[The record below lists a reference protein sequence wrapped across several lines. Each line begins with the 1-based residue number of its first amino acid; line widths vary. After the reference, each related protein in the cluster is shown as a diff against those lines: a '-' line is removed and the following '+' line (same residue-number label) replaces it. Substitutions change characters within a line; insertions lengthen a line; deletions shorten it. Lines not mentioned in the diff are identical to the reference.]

1 MRKILQSKFISEY
14 GTLLVLLV
22 LFAYYTVATWGV
34 IHPVSAGAAGEVAEN
49 ILKQNPNA
57 KVMIVVDKGAE
68 SQAFAKV
75 VKAELEQGKATVVK
89 TVSGAP
95 SDASDALRKLGEA
108 DERIDFVAATHASA
122 ENGVLRPKPGKE
134 GDHSLPGLSKQHP
147 SLAKAKVIV
156 PDSYEWSNFL
166 TRTNVLKIANHI
178 SYTAIIAIGMT
189 MVIITTGIDLS
200 VGSLIALSGVIVA
213 CSARELGINPD
224 SGLLI
229 LLGCVLLGIV
239 GCGLLGTFSG
249 LMVTAF
255 GIHPFIVTL
264 SIMSIARGLSFI
276 IADGPSDVVIET
288 ESYRFLG
295 AGRSLMGIPNSVILM
310 MLLYVLAHL
319 LMTRTVLGR
328 HIYAVGGNRE
338 AAHLSGVPVKRVLIV
353 VYTICGA
360 LAGLGGVV
368 NSSLHGAGSA
378 KSGLGY
384 ELQIIAA
391 VVVGGT
397 SLAGGSGN
405 IMGTL
410 VGALILGVIANGM
423 NLTGVTTYPQMVV
436 FGLLIL
442 VAVLIDQL
450 KNRKAGA
457 ASS

>member
-1 MRKILQSKFISEY
+1 MFASGLNLVVGPAWINILITTNINEETQRTSAVIN
-14 GTLLVLLV
+14 
-22 LFAYYTVATWGV
+22 VATVFGLVGV
-34 IHPVSAGAAGEVAEN
+34 TINIAATSLQKNGPA
-49 ILKQNPNA
+49 
-57 KVMIVVDKGAE
+57 IVGRGSLAE
-68 SQAFAKV
+68 STTFVNIVARLIDKQRYGFIP
-75 VKAELEQGKATVVK
+75 GT
-89 TVSGAP
+89 
-95 SDASDALRKLGEA
+95 ALNNIKSCR
-108 DERIDFVAATHASA
+108 V
-122 ENGVLRPKPGKE
+122 
-134 GDHSLPGLSKQHP
+134 
-147 SLAKAKVIV
+147 
-156 PDSYEWSNFL
+156 
-166 TRTNVLKIANHI
+166 
-178 SYTAIIAIGMT
+178 M
-189 MVIITTGIDLS
+189 IITTGIDLS

-213 CSARELGINPD
+213 CSAREFGINPD

-229 LLGCVLLGIV
+229 LFGCVLLGIV

-249 LMVTAF
+249 VMVTAF

-264 SIMSIARGLSFI
+264 SIMSIARGMSFI
-276 IADGPSDVVIET
+276 IANGPSDVVIET

-338 AAHLSGVPVKRVLIV
+338 AAHLSGVPVKRVLII

-378 KSGLGY
+378 KSGMGY

-450 KNRKAGA
+450 KNRKTGA

>member
-1 MRKILQSKFISEY
+1 MSSSQAGRSPLKLVSRF
-14 GTLLVLLV
+14 GTLFVLLLLCVFFSIATLDDQHPTDEGAARELARQIAREYPGNPSV
-22 LFAYYTVATWGV
+22 LVVVRSGEEDLRYAAALEEELKRSGANILGKITGK
-34 IHPVSAGAAGEVAEN
+34 PSAVRKKLEEIGAAGTK
-49 ILKQNPNA
+49 LD
-57 KVMIVVDKGAE
+57 VV
-68 SQAFAKV
+68 
-75 VKAELEQGKATVVK
+75 
-89 TVSGAP
+89 
-95 SDASDALRKLGEA
+95 
-108 DERIDFVAATHASA
+108 ATHHFSA
-122 ENGVLRPKPGKE
+122 QGVLAGDQFKALTSSQPALESARVIKP
-134 GDHSLPGLSKQHP
+134 P
-147 SLAKAKVIV
+147 SVRKPVFLKMSNLMDILNMISVI
-156 PDSYEWSNFL
+156 
-166 TRTNVLKIANHI
+166 
-178 SYTAIIAIGMT
+178 AIIAIGMT

-200 VGSLIALSGVIVA
+200 VGSLIAFSGVIVA
-213 CSARELGINPD
+213 CSARELGIDPE
-224 SGLLI
+224 SGVFL
-229 LLGCVLLGIV
+229 LLGCALLGIAA
-239 GCGLLGTFSG
+239 CGILGAFSG
-249 LMVTAF
+249 VMVTAF

-276 IADGPSDVVIET
+276 IAGGPSDVVIEA

-295 AGRSLMGIPNSVILM
+295 AGRSLLGIPNSVILM
-310 MLLYVLAHL
+310 ILLYLLAHL

-338 AAHLSGVPVKRVLIV
+338 AAHLSGVPVKRVLII

-368 NSSLHGAGSA
+368 NSSLYGAGSA
-378 KSGLGY
+378 KSGVGY

-397 SLAGGSGN
+397 SLAGGSGK

-457 ASS
+457 SSS

>member
-1 MRKILQSKFISEY
+1 MKLASRF
-14 GTLLVLLV
+14 GTLFVLLLLCVFFSLATLDDQHPTDEGAARV
-22 LFAYYTVATWGV
+22 LASRIARDYPGTPRVLIVVRPGEEDLRYAAALAEELERSGANILGKVTG
-34 IHPVSAGAAGEVAEN
+34 IPSAVRKKLEELGAAGE
-49 ILKQNPNA
+49 K
-57 KVMIVVDKGAE
+57 
-68 SQAFAKV
+68 
-75 VKAELEQGKATVVK
+75 LEV
-89 TVSGAP
+89 
-95 SDASDALRKLGEA
+95 
-108 DERIDFVAATHASA
+108 IATHHFSA
-122 ENGVLRPKPGKE
+122 QGVLAGTAFKDLISE
-134 GDHSLPGLSKQHP
+134 HP
-147 SLAKAKVIV
+147 SLESAKVLKPPSV
-156 PDSYEWSNFL
+156 RWPVFLKMSNL
-166 TRTNVLKIANHI
+166 MDILNMI
-178 SYTAIIAIGMT
+178 SVIAIIAIGMT

-200 VGSLIALSGVIVA
+200 VGSLIAFSGVIVA
-213 CSARELGINPD
+213 CAARELGIGSE
-224 SGLLI
+224 SGIFL
-229 LLGCVLLGIV
+229 LLGCALLGIV
-239 GCGLLGTFSG
+239 GCGLLGSFSG
-249 LMVTAF
+249 VMVTAF

-264 SIMSIARGLSFI
+264 SIMSIARGLSYI
-276 IADGPSDVVIET
+276 IADGPSDVVIEA

-295 AGRSLMGIPNSVILM
+295 AGRSLLGIPNSVILM
-310 MLLYVLAHL
+310 ILLYLLAHL

-338 AAHLSGVPVKRVLIV
+338 AAHLSGVPVKRVLII

-368 NSSLHGAGSA
+368 NSSLYGAGSA
-378 KSGLGY
+378 KSGVGY

-397 SLAGGSGN
+397 SLAGGSGK

-450 KNRKAGA
+450 KNRKPGT

>member
-1 MRKILQSKFISEY
+1 MSSIQAGRSPWNLVSRF
-14 GTLLVLLV
+14 GTLFVLLLLCVFFSFATLDDQHPTDESAARLLASRIARDYPGTPGV
-22 LFAYYTVATWGV
+22 LIVARPGEEDLRYAAALEEELERSGANILGKVTGIPSAVRRKLEELGAAEKKLDVVAT
-34 IHPVSAGAAGEVAEN
+34 HHFSA
-49 ILKQNPNA
+49 Q
-57 KVMIVVDKGAE
+57 
-68 SQAFAKV
+68 
-75 VKAELEQGKATVVK
+75 
-89 TVSGAP
+89 
-95 SDASDALRKLGEA
+95 
-108 DERIDFVAATHASA
+108 
-122 ENGVLRPKPGKE
+122 GVLAGTRFK
-134 GDHSLPGLSKQHP
+134 DLISKHP
-147 SLAKAKVIV
+147 SLGSAKVLKPPSV
-156 PDSYEWSNFL
+156 RWPVFL
-166 TRTNVLKIANHI
+166 KMANLMDILNMI
-178 SYTAIIAIGMT
+178 SVISIIAIGMT

-213 CSARELGINPD
+213 CAARDQNGIFV
-224 SGLLI
+224 
-229 LLGCVLLGIV
+229 LLGCALLGIV
-239 GCGLLGTFSG
+239 GCGLLGGFSG
-249 LMVTAF
+249 VMVTAF

-264 SIMSIARGLSFI
+264 SIMSIARGMSFI
-276 IADGPSDVVIET
+276 IADGPSDVVIQA

-310 MLLYVLAHL
+310 MLLYLLAHL

-338 AAHLSGVPVKRVLIV
+338 AALLSGIPVKRVLII

-378 KSGLGY
+378 KSGVGY

-397 SLAGGSGN
+397 SLAGGTGN

-450 KNRKAGA
+450 KNRKTGT

>member
-1 MRKILQSKFISEY
+1 MSSSQAGRSPWKLLSRFGTLFVLLLLCVFFSFATLDDQSPTDEGAARDLASRIVREYPGKPGVLIVARPGEMDLRYAAALEKELERSGANILGKITGIPSAVRRKIEELGATGKK
-14 GTLLVLLV
+14 LDV
-22 LFAYYTVATWGV
+22 VAT
-34 IHPVSAGAAGEVAEN
+34 HHFSAQGILAGTKFKDL
-49 ILKQNPNA
+49 I
-57 KVMIVVDKGAE
+57 
-68 SQAFAKV
+68 
-75 VKAELEQGKATVVK
+75 
-89 TVSGAP
+89 SG
-95 SDASDALRKLGEA
+95 
-108 DERIDFVAATHASA
+108 
-122 ENGVLRPKPGKE
+122 
-134 GDHSLPGLSKQHP
+134 HP
-147 SLAKAKVIV
+147 SLRSAKVLTPPSV
-156 PDSYEWSNFL
+156 RWPVFLKMSNL
-166 TRTNVLKIANHI
+166 MLILNMI
-178 SYTAIIAIGMT
+178 SVIAIIAIGMT

-200 VGSLIALSGVIVA
+200 VGSLIAFSGVIVA
-213 CSARELGINPD
+213 CSARELGINPE
-224 SGLLI
+224 SGILL
-229 LLGCVLLGIV
+229 LLGCILLGIV

-249 LMVTAF
+249 VMVTAF

-295 AGRSLMGIPNSVILM
+295 GESSLMGIPNSVILM

-338 AAHLSGVPVKRVLIV
+338 AAHLSGVPVKRVLII

-397 SLAGGSGN
+397 SLAGGSGK

-410 VGALILGVIANGM
+410 IGALILGVIANGM

-450 KNRKAGA
+450 KNRSAGT

>member
-1 MRKILQSKFISEY
+1 MKLLSRF
-14 GTLLVLLV
+14 GTLFVLLLLCVFFSIATLKDQHPIDEGAARTLAGRISSDYPGSPGV
-22 LFAYYTVATWGV
+22 LIVVRPAEEDLLYAATLEEELKRSGANVLGKVTGEPSEVRRTIAELGGAGTTLDVVATHHFSAQGV
-34 IHPVSAGAAGEVAEN
+34 LAGE
-49 ILKQNPNA
+49 Q
-57 KVMIVVDKGAE
+57 
-68 SQAFAKV
+68 F
-75 VKAELEQGKATVVK
+75 KALT
-89 TVSGAP
+89 S
-95 SDASDALRKLGEA
+95 S
-108 DERIDFVAATHASA
+108 
-122 ENGVLRPKPGKE
+122 
-134 GDHSLPGLSKQHP
+134 HP
-147 SLAKAKVIV
+147 SLQSAKVLKPASV
-156 PDSYEWSNFL
+156 RWPVFLKMSNL
-166 TRTNVLKIANHI
+166 MDILNMI
-178 SYTAIIAIGMT
+178 SVIAIIAIGMT

-200 VGSLIALSGVIVA
+200 VGSLIAFSGVIVA
-213 CSARELGINPD
+213 CSARELGINPE
-224 SGLLI
+224 SGVFL
-229 LLGCVLLGIV
+229 LLGCALLGIAA
-239 GCGLLGTFSG
+239 CGLLGTFSG
-249 LMVTAF
+249 VMVTAF

-276 IADGPSDVVIET
+276 IAGGPSDVVIEA

-295 AGRSLMGIPNSVILM
+295 AGRSLLGIPNSVILM
-310 MLLYVLAHL
+310 VLLYLLAHL
-319 LMTRTVLGR
+319 VMTRTVLGR

-338 AAHLSGVPVKRVLIV
+338 AAHLSGVPVKRVLII

-368 NSSLHGAGSA
+368 NSSLYGAGSA
-378 KSGLGY
+378 KSGVGY

-397 SLAGGSGN
+397 SLAGGSGK

-450 KNRKAGA
+450 KNRKTGA

>member
-1 MRKILQSKFISEY
+1 MKLLSRFGTLFVLLLLCIFFSIATLKDQHPTDEGAARSLAGRISSDYPGTPGVLIVVRQGEEDLLYAATLEEELKRSGAKILGTLTGKPSEVRRKIEEL
-14 GTLLVLLV
+14 
-22 LFAYYTVATWGV
+22 
-34 IHPVSAGAAGEVAEN
+34 GAAGTKLDVVATHHYSAQGV
-49 ILKQNPNA
+49 LA
-57 KVMIVVDKGAE
+57 G
-68 SQAFAKV
+68 
-75 VKAELEQGKATVVK
+75 ELF
-89 TVSGAP
+89 
-95 SDASDALRKLGEA
+95 RKL
-108 DERIDFVAATHASA
+108 AAS
-122 ENGVLRPKPGKE
+122 
-134 GDHSLPGLSKQHP
+134 QP
-147 SLAKAKVIV
+147 SLQEA
-156 PDSYEWSNFL
+156 
-166 TRTNVLKIANHI
+166 RVLKPSSVRWPVFLKMSNLMDILNMI
-178 SYTAIIAIGMT
+178 SVIAIIAIGMT

>member
-1 MRKILQSKFISEY
+1 MSSSQAGRSPLKLLSRFGTLFVLLLLCIFFSIATLKDQHPTDEGAARTLASRISRDYPGTPGVLIVVRPGEDDLLYATTVEEELKRSGANILGKVTGKPSEVRKKIEELGRAGTKLDVVATHNFSAQGVLAGEQFKILTSS
-14 GTLLVLLV
+14 
-22 LFAYYTVATWGV
+22 
-34 IHPVSAGAAGEVAEN
+34 
-49 ILKQNPNA
+49 
-57 KVMIVVDKGAE
+57 
-68 SQAFAKV
+68 
-75 VKAELEQGKATVVK
+75 
-89 TVSGAP
+89 
-95 SDASDALRKLGEA
+95 
-108 DERIDFVAATHASA
+108 
-122 ENGVLRPKPGKE
+122 
-134 GDHSLPGLSKQHP
+134 HP
-147 SLAKAKVIV
+147 SLGSAKVLTPPSV
-156 PDSYEWSNFL
+156 RWPVFLKMSNL
-166 TRTNVLKIANHI
+166 MLILNMI
-178 SYTAIIAIGMT
+178 SVIAIIAIGMT

-200 VGSLIALSGVIVA
+200 VGSLIAFSGVIVA
-213 CSARELGINPD
+213 CSARELGVNPD
-224 SGLLI
+224 SGILLLI
-229 LLGCVLLGIV
+229 GCVLLGIA
-239 GCGLLGTFSG
+239 GCGLLGAFSG
-249 LMVTAF
+249 VMVTAF

-264 SIMSIARGLSFI
+264 SIMSIARGMSFI

-295 AGRSLMGIPNSVILM
+295 GESSLMGIPNSVILM

-338 AAHLSGVPVKRVLIV
+338 AAHLSGVPVKRVLII

-450 KNRKAGA
+450 KNRKTGA
-457 ASS
+457 VSG